1 MSGETNVVK
10 VAANLTLAC
19 LFSGVIIAGVHTIT
33 APEAARQKELAKTQ
47 AMQELVKDADQFTP
61 IAGKNGWFEAKK
73 GGKLLAVVLPSESKG
88 YGGAIKLLVAVAP
101 DGKVY
106 DFKVLGHNETPGL
119 GDNIKKPKFKDQFA
133 GKSLEQLNVV
143 KQPVSDGSAV
153 EAITGAT
160 ISSRAVTAAVREAVE
175 AVAAE
180 STGQPANTNHAANTQ
195 PITDPERLTVLRE
208 LVPQA
213 TNFHTV
219 VGKLNWV
226 AVEQN
231 DQLLG
236 YVLPVE
242 SNGHGGIMRLAVG
255 VSTDGRVMAAKT
267 MAHKETRQKAE
278 DVLAPAYLQQ
288 FAGLTLADLNGGV
301 KIDSVAGATVTSK
314 AVLMAMITAVD
325 EVNAYQASGRV

>member
-61 IAGKNGWFEAKK
+61 IEGKNGWFEAKK
-73 GGKLLAVVLPSESKG
+73 GGKLLAIVLPSESKG
-88 YGGAIKLLVAVAP
+88 YGGAIKLLVAIAP

-133 GKSLEQLNVV
+133 GKSLAQLNVV
-143 KQPVSDGSAV
+143 KQPVTDGSAV

-160 ISSRAVTAAVREAVE
+160 ISSKAVTAAIREAVE

-180 STGQPANTNHAANTQ
+180 KTEQQPNHAANTQ

-208 LVPQA
+208 LIPQA

-231 DQLLG
+231 NQLLG

-242 SNGHGGIMRLAVG
+242 SNGYGGILRLAVG
-255 VSTDGRVMAAKT
+255 VSTDGRIMAAKT

-278 DVLAPAYLQQ
+278 DALAPAYLQQ

-314 AVLMAMITAVD
+314 AVLTAMITAVD

>member
-19 LFSGVIIAGVHTIT
+19 FFSGLIIAGVHTIT

-47 AMQELVKDADQFTP
+47 AMQELVKEADQFTP
-61 IAGKNGWFEAKK
+61 IAGKEGWFEAKK
-73 GGKLLAVVLPSESKG
+73 GGKLLAIVLPSESKG

-133 GKSLEQLNVV
+133 GKTLAQLNVV
-143 KQPVSDGSAV
+143 KQPVTDGSAV

-160 ISSRAVTAAVREAVE
+160 ISSKAVTAAIREAVE
-175 AVAAE
+175 AVGE
-180 STGQPANTNHAANTQ
+180 TKGQPANHAANTQ
-195 PITDPERLTVLRE
+195 PIADPERLTVLRE

-242 SNGHGGIMRLAVG
+242 SNGYGGIMRLAVG
-255 VSTDGRVMAAKT
+255 VSTEGRILAAKT
-267 MAHKETRQKAE
+267 MAHKETKQKAE
-278 DVLAPAYLQQ
+278 DALAPAYLQQ

-314 AVLMAMITAVD
+314 AVLTAMITAVD